1 MIDSGK
7 FSDMLIEAG
16 IVSEADKI
24 GRITIDS
31 LPMEPVKI
39 YIEIYADD
47 RLIKL
52 MGKLGETLKEV

>member
-1 MIDSGK
+1 MIVSWE
-7 FSDMLIEAG
+7 FSDMLVDAG
-16 IVSEADKI
+16 IISADDKI
-24 GRITIDS
+24 ARVTIDS

-39 YIEIYADD
+39 YIEKFADD